1 MAKTTAPPSASRTPR
16 VRNARRGVDVR
27 GWLGGIRVSGFMVI
41 MLGLVVLAAF
51 VLVPTIGTPASCAM
65 RTPPVLKD
73 LSSNEREIVSSG
85 KMPTS
90 SPRFRA
96 ATASR

>member
-1 MAKTTAPPSASRTPR
+1 MFSSGLSVSSYVIGSPTATVIGVFVRPR
-16 VRNARRGVDVR
+16 R
-27 GWLGGIRVSGFMVI
+27 F
-41 MLGLVVLAAF
+41 GLPF
-51 VLVPTIGTPASCAM
+51 VHTRCEPHRIIGTIGTPASCAM